1 MKVYKHLSEKILTFD
16 NFMLAYH
23 NAIRGK
29 KHYKEVQ
36 EIEKD
41 PEKYIKNL
49 LGEVISK
56 RYRVSK
62 YTIFKRYTG
71 HKWREIYKLPMKDR
85 IVQHAIMNIC
95 EPIFRESFIIDTY
108 SSIKERGIHLALK
121 RVKKAVKNIDY
132 KYCLKLDVHKCYPS
146 IDKDILKNKLRRKFK
161 DITLMWLFDII
172 IDSCDKGLP
181 IGNYTSQYF
190 NNFYFSDFDHWI
202 KEKMQVKYYF
212 RYCDD
217 IVILSKNK
225 VFLHY
230 LLTLINQKFNL
241 LHVKIK
247 DNHQI
252 FPIQSRGLDFLGF
265 VVYPSHTK
273 LRKRNKTT
281 FISKI
286 TKMDFQSMTEHF
298 IRVVASYYSL
308 VVHADARHLWIKYTK
323 SKTYKEFSGKLK
335 HKSL

>member
-16 NFMLAYH
+16 NFMLAYY
-23 NAIRGK
+23 NATRGK

-36 EIEKD
+36 KIEKD
-41 PEKYIKNL
+41 PETYIRNL
-49 LGEVISK
+49 LGEVVSK
-56 RYRVSK
+56 KYKVSK
-62 YTIFKRYTG
+62 YTVFKKYTG
-71 HKWREIYKLPMKDR
+71 HKWRKIYKLPMKDR
-85 IVQHAIMNIC
+85 IVQHAIMNVC
-95 EPIFRESFIIDTY
+95 EPIFRESFIVDTY

-121 RVKKAVKNIDY
+121 RVKRAIKDTEY

-146 IDKDILKNKLRRKFK
+146 IDKNILKYKLRRKFK
-161 DITLMWLFDII
+161 DTTLMWLFDVI
-172 IDSCDKGLP
+172 IDSCDEGLP

-190 NNFYFSDFDHWI
+190 NNFYFNDFDHWV

-225 VFLHY
+225 QFLHF
-230 LLTLINQKFNL
+230 LLTLIDQKFKL

-247 DNHQI
+247 GNYQI

-281 FISKI
+281 FVSKI
-286 TKMDFQSMTEHF
+286 INQHLQSNIDHF
-298 IRVVASYYSL
+298 VRVVASYYGL
-308 VVHADARHLWIKYTK
+308 IVHADARNLWKKYTK
-323 SKTYKEFSGKLK
+323 SKTYKEFLEKYKDELV
-335 HKSL
+335 